1 MNTMLKV
8 AVVSV
13 GSLLLSAC
21 ASTQYVT
28 QASQPAAQ
36 PAAPVQSSKGDTDSR
51 YVAVVE
57 HIAKQR
63 GTRVV
68 WVNPPKKD
76 LR

>member
-1 MNTMLKV
+1 MNTMLKF
-8 AVVSV
+8 AAVSV

-21 ASTQYVT
+21 ANTQYV
-28 QASQPAAQ
+28 AKPA
-36 PAAPVQSSKGDTDSR
+36 PPTESAPTSTSDVDGK

-76 LR
+76 TH